1 MELREAKI
9 VLRSQNCCAVFFFR
23 SSGFQRRKLI
33 FCNLGEISSIML
45 MMLVVVLLLP
55 LMLFCLFSRTKM
67 SIFHWL
73 EIKTSANKSRVEP
86 SPVSERHFP
95 DCCCCWRYIATCCYF
110 VARNLGKLNA
120 LWSWLWF
127 TNKRFDHVV
136 FYSVLGDWELFWSLF
151 KPVFAPGSTAKVNFY
166 PIYFPF
172 SECADTKQL

>member
-9 VLRSQNCCAVFFFR
+9 VLRLQNCCAVFFFR

-33 FCNLGEISSIML
+33 FCKLGEISSIMMMMAV

-73 EIKTSANKSRVEP
+73 EIKTSAKKSRVEP

-95 DCCCCWRYIATCCYF
+95 DFLLLEVNSHLLLFRSEEPWYA
-110 VARNLGKLNA
+110 GKLNA
-120 LWSWLWF
+120 LWS
-127 TNKRFDHVV
+127 
-136 FYSVLGDWELFWSLF
+136 
-151 KPVFAPGSTAKVNFY
+151 
-166 PIYFPF
+166 
-172 SECADTKQL
+172 